1 MRRLAARMSKIALFR
16 TVDAAEANALCVIV
30 VQDFESVAIEDA
42 YNLANTG
49 APDNAG
55 DVQYC
60 GALEGLSRSV

>member
-1 MRRLAARMSKIALFR
+1 MSKVALFR
-16 TVDAAEANALCVIV
+16 TVDAAEVNALCVIV

-55 DVQYC
+55 NVQYC
-60 GALEGLSRSV
+60 GAWEGLSRSV